1 MKNNKLNL
9 RQLSFLIVLLIMG
22 CDNPKKHASH
32 STKTYTLKTTT
43 LSKTLYFTGTVQP
56 LREST
61 ITSPVDAVIDAAHY
75 HYGQTVAKDAV
86 VFTLNSM
93 DLQNLYNETLTDYLK
108 AEDRYTIARAKFI
121 GTEDLWQS
129 GLLSKNNY
137 LSEKSSLNTE
147 RVTLMQATKKVVAL
161 LEKMGHGNRA
171 DEELA
176 GLSLSEFDK
185 VSLALMNKHNLIELK
200 APRKGVLLYP
210 PKSNEEKNAHLS
222 VGSSIK
228 AGQVLA
234 LIGDMRGIRIDID
247 IPEVD
252 IDKIKQG
259 LPATIRGVA
268 FGKQALHGELVAINA
283 QASTKNGAG
292 LPSFTAVVEVKPL
305 NDALLER
312 IKVGMS
318 ASIELFVQSENKL
331 LVPIAALSDIHGQTK
346 VSLKQPDG
354 TTRLTQVITGTVQ
367 GNQVVIEEGLSSGD
381 VIIYEE

>member
-1 MKNNKLNL
+1 MKKSL
-9 RQLSFLIVLLIMG
+9 LSILLLSSILLTG
-22 CDNPKKHASH
+22 CGVDKKHQNQQL
-32 STKTYTLKTTT
+32 KFYTLKTTT
-43 LSKTLYFTGTVQP
+43 LHKTLYLTGTVQP
-56 LREST
+56 LHEST
-61 ITSPVDAVIDAAHY
+61 ITSPVDAVIDAEHY
-75 HYGQTVAKDAV
+75 HYGQVVAKDAV

-93 DLQNLYNETLTDYLK
+93 DLQKLYNETLTDYLK
-108 AEDRYTIARAKFI
+108 AKDRYTIARAKFV

-147 RVTLMQATKKVVAL
+147 RVTLMQATKKVSEL
-161 LEKMGHGNRA
+161 LEKMGHGSSA

-185 VSLALMNKHNLIELK
+185 VSLALMSKHNLIELK

-210 PKSNEEKNAHLS
+210 PQSNDEKSMHLS
-222 VGSSIK
+222 VGSTIK

-252 IDKIKQG
+252 IDKIKPG

-283 QASTKNGAG
+283 QASTKNNGG
-292 LPSFTAVVEVKPL
+292 LPSFTAVVEVRPL
-305 NDALLER
+305 DDASVGA

-318 ASIELFVQSENKL
+318 TSIELAVQSENKL
-331 LVPIAALSDIHGQTK
+331 LVPITALTHQHGQTK
-346 VSLKQPDG
+346 VRVQQPDG
-354 TTRLTQVITGTVQ
+354 SILSKRVITGTVQ
-367 GNQVVIEEGLSSGD
+367 GNKVVIEDGLVSGD
-381 VIIYEE
+381 IIVYEE

>member
-1 MKNNKLNL
+1 MNKRYISL
-9 RQLSFLIVLLIMG
+9 FIFILLMG
-22 CDNPKKHASH
+22 CHQEKSGKNSH
-32 STKTYTLKTTT
+32 HLTYAVKPTT
-43 LSKTLYFTGTVQP
+43 LHKTLYFTGTIQP
-56 LREST
+56 LHESA
-61 ITSPVDAVIDAAHY
+61 ITSPVDAVLDAEHY
-75 HYGQTVAKDAV
+75 HYGQLIPKDAI

-93 DLQNLYNETLTDYLK
+93 DLQKLYNETLTDYLK
-108 AEDRYTIARAKFI
+108 AKDRYTIARTKFV

-147 RVTLMQATKKVVAL
+147 RVTLMQATKKVSEL
-161 LEKMGHGNRA
+161 LEKMGHGNSA

-185 VSLALMNKHNLIELK
+185 VSLALMSKHNLIELK

-210 PKSNEEKNAHLS
+210 PHSNDEKNTHLS
-222 VGSSIK
+222 VGSTIK

-247 IPEVD
+247 IPEID

-259 LPATIRGVA
+259 LSATIRGVA

-283 QASTKNGAG
+283 QASKKNGGG

-305 NDALLER
+305 NDNAVNA

-318 ASIELFVQSENKL
+318 ASIELPVQSENKL
-331 LVPIAALSDIHGQTK
+331 LIPISALNQRHGQTM
-346 VSLKQPDG
+346 VSLQQPDG
-354 TTRLTQVITGTVQ
+354 TLQTKRVITGAVQ
-367 GNQVVIEEGLSSGD
+367 GNKVVIEEGLAAGD
-381 VIIYEE
+381 TLIYEK